1 MPTNLLYIGSAVF
14 LFIAVAMAV
23 EALWQW
29 WFSTQSKA
37 ARRFSRRIA
46 ALSDAHEDGGR
57 RLSLLKQRRL
67 ADSEAGENLLR
78 KLSVAQPLD
87 IHLQQAGS
95 QWNVGRLLTF
105 MGFGALAGLLL
116 GLLLMPGWLAAMA
129 FAIAGGCA
137 PLLQVSRQ
145 RARRLHQLQLQ
156 LPEAADLI
164 ARSLRAGHALPST
177 LQMVADEMPEPIC
190 SEFRVVSDEINY
202 GLGLQPA
209 MQRMAE
215 RVPLDDL
222 RFLVI
227 AVLIQRETGGN
238 LAELMQNMAHLIR
251 DRLKLFGQIRAMSAE
266 GRLSGLILFLLPF
279 VMALLISMANP
290 DYMNKLFDD
299 PIGPVLLGVAAIQ
312 MLLGGLWMRKIVNLR
327 V

>member
-1 MPTNLLYIGSAVF
+1 MQSHLLYIGFAVF

-37 ARRFSRRIA
+37 ARRFSRRIN
-46 ALSDAHEDGGR
+46 ALSDAHTDGGK

-67 ADSEAGENLLR
+67 ADSDAVENLLR
-78 KLSVAQPLD
+78 KLSFSQPLD
-87 IHLQQAGS
+87 VHLQQAGS
-95 QWNVGRLLTF
+95 AWKVGRLLSF
-105 MGFGALAGLLL
+105 MGLGVFAGLLL
-116 GLLLMPGWLAAMA
+116 GLILFPGWLMGIVFAA
-129 FAIAGGCA
+129 AGGCM

-145 RARRLHQLQLQ
+145 RANRLRRLQSQ

-177 LQMVADEMPEPIC
+177 LQMVADEMPEPI
-190 SEFRVVSDEINY
+190 SGEFRLVADEINY

-227 AVLIQRETGGN
+227 AVLIQRESGGN
-238 LAELMQNMAHLIR
+238 LAELMQNMANLIR
-251 DRLKLFGQIRAMSAE
+251 ERLKLFGQIRSLSAE
-266 GRLSGLILFLLPF
+266 GRLSGWILFLLPV
-279 VMALLISMANP
+279 VMGLAIFALNP
-290 DYMNKLFDD
+290 DYMGKLFSD
-299 PIGPVLLGVAAIQ
+299 PAGQALVVVAAVQ